1 MLGCSCK
8 SQPLVISNDISHVGK
23 RMQGLIRAPLLF
35 STAAKVPS
43 RTSEATVKVMSGAD
57 AVRITKGWGGW
68 VGGGTHGR
76 HTCGVGCA
84 RRCPHGEAPLTWLL
98 MNQSFFFWINHG
110 QRLATAPDCHHDE
123 SLHFV

>member
-43 RTSEATVKVMSGAD
+43 RTSEAAVKVMSGAD
-57 AVRITKGWGGW
+57 AVRITKGWGARPAH
-68 VGGGTHGR
+68 VLRGTR
-76 HTCGVGCA
+76 S
-84 RRCPHGEAPLTWLL
+84 PLPP
-98 MNQSFFFWINHG
+98 
-110 QRLATAPDCHHDE
+110 R
-123 SLHFV
+123 